1 VSNPQQPYGGG
12 WPGDPNQPPTDPNQQ
27 YNLTPPGGA
36 SYDVGSPQ
44 GFEQAGYGQPDY
56 SGQFNQAEYD
66 QQYSGAGYEQQYS
79 APGYGQPQYGAP
91 GYGPNPGYPP
101 QPGFGPGGPGGPPP
115 KKTSWLPW
123 VLGGGG
129 VLALVLVILLVV
141 VLVSNSGGGG
151 GGNNNAQASSGP
163 TAKASSS
170 SQASAPPA
178 GGTYKV
184 VDNLC
189 DVLDTSSLSSI
200 ADQKY
205 GTPSNSKSS
214 YGDYTY
220 ITCDTELT
228 NNGTSDLNLVTLDAS
243 ADIYSDSSDASSY
256 FDTEYDSAKSDTSY
270 KFKDISDLGQKAFSS
285 YTVETSG
292 SYKSIIQEVKVLD
305 GNAEF
310 DIELIMTTSTSV
322 SRDQSEEYAKDIAK
336 ALMSSLHN

>member
-1 VSNPQQPYGGG
+1 MSNPQQPYGGG

-66 QQYSGAGYEQQYS
+66 QQYSGAGYDQQYS
-79 APGYGQPQYGAP
+79 APGYGQPQYSAP
-91 GYGPNPGYPP
+91 GYSAPGYP
-101 QPGFGPGGPGGPPP
+101 QPGFGPGGPPP

-141 VLVSNSGGGG
+141 VLVSNSGGNDGG
-151 GGNNNAQASSGP
+151 TTAQTSSGASAQAS
-163 TAKASSS
+163 AS

-178 GGTYKV
+178 GGTYKS

-189 DVLDTSSLSSI
+189 DVLDTSPLNSI

-205 GTPSNSKSS
+205 GSPSNSKSS
-214 YGDYTY
+214 YSDYTY
-220 ITCDTELT
+220 ITCDLELT
-228 NNGTSDLNLVTLDAS
+228 NNGTSDLNLVTIDAG
-243 ADIYSDSSDASSY
+243 ADIYSNSSDASNY
-256 FDTEYDSAKSDTSY
+256 FDTEYDSAKSDSSY
-270 KFKDISDLGQKAFSS
+270 KFKDISDLGEKAFSS
-285 YTVETSG
+285 YSTQTSG
-292 SYKSIIQEVKVLD
+292 SYTSLIQEVKVLD

-322 SRDQSEEYAKDIAK
+322 SQSQAEGYAKDIAK
-336 ALMSSLHN
+336 SLMSSLHN